1 MNVTPRTP
9 EMDEATKK
17 GVWLERIQAVW
28 SRGKWLGILVFSVP
42 FAAATNGADHSV
54 SGYYSGHYYRK
65 DHSADQPS
73 SDGHGSGVLQRTVRK
88 VGDSL
93 WRHRKPS
100 GSTRGHW
107 HGGQR

>member
-1 MNVTPRTP
+1 MNATPRTP

-17 GVWLERIQAVW
+17 GVSLQRFQAVW
-28 SRGKWLGILVFSVP
+28 SRRKC
-42 FAAATNGADHSV
+42 ATNGADHSV

-65 DHSADQPS
+65 DYSADQPS
-73 SDGHGSGVLQRTVRK
+73 SNGHASGVLQRTVRK